1 MIRYNIRLLTF
12 GKFLEL
18 SRKSSLI
25 NTGLSVFPYFLT
37 FQPLDML
44 KMKTNPNKIIPEIL

>member
-1 MIRYNIRLLTF
+1 MIRFNIRLLTF

-18 SRKSSLI
+18 SSKSSRI

>member
-25 NTGLSVFPYFLT
+25 NTGLSVLPYFLT